1 MSVQLLF
8 LKSVCNSF
16 KKVERETAFLQNGKE
31 KRSKK
36 SHCLKKYFSE
46 NYAYFLPFLTLGGR
60 KKGVVLMGD

>member
-36 SHCLKKYFSE
+36 PHNLKNIFLKTMHIFSR
-46 NYAYFLPFLTLGGR
+46 F
-60 KKGVVLMGD
+60 

>member
-36 SHCLKKYFSE
+36 SSSKKYFSE
-46 NYAYFLPFLTLGGR
+46 NYAYFLPILTLGER